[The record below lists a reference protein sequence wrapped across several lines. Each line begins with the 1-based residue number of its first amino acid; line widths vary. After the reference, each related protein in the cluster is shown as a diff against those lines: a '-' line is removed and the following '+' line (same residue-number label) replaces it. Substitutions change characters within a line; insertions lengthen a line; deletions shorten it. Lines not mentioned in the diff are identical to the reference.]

1 MFALFSGLLGTAF
14 SVLIRLELSGPGV
27 QYIADNQLYN
37 SIITAHAILMIFF
50 MVMPALI
57 GGFGNFLLPLLVGG
71 PDMAFP
77 RLNNISFWLLPP
89 ALLLF
94 LFASGIENGVGTGWT
109 VYPPL
114 SGIQSHSGPSVDL
127 AIFGLH
133 LSGISS
139 LLGAIN
145 FITTILNMRSP
156 GIRLHKLALF
166 GWAVVVTAVL
176 LLLSLPVLAG
186 ISYTK
191 IQVNSSNIFSSYF
204 LFFQFTKV
212 NFVNIKLYEFKRYIL
227 SNYGFFINWDLVFK
241 WYNYAYLIIL
251 FSVFNAIYFY
261 FLYCVSMTQYSNIM
275 WYISIFTLIFVNIFI
290 YEYLITRDL
299 YFKDN
304 NKSKDDTKLKF
315 KYFFK
320 SNMGYKTT
328 FKKILYLY
336 KYTSKYLKYKYL
348 NKYKIARTKI
358 QEYILKISYPLV
370 LIVPA
375 LNLAVC
381 WKLCYNN
388 TQSAGNL
395 SSLHEIG
402 ILRGYTPEFI
412 CRKNLGVNNCF
423 IPYVTIR
430 RYVMMN
436 YTNNG
441 IKLPKSGNYNTHF
454 AQYIT
459 GLIEGDGTIHVP
471 KTVRS
476 VKGTI
481 NYPSIQIVFHLKDL
495 PLALLIQKELG
506 HGSLSKKKGANAYIY
521 TVNNLEG
528 LILLVSLL
536 NGNMKTNKIEALHR
550 LIDWYNQYRNTTF
563 EKKGFNTDSLTSNA
577 WLSGFIEADG
587 HFSIRSTESGKYP
600 KIECKF
606 ELSQRRKDENQRDN
620 FFLNKIAI
628 CFESLVKLI
637 RNDSN
642 NPQYRVRTTNLKGNL
657 AVVDYL
663 TIYPLFGTKYSDYK
677 DWVRVVQLF
686 KEKPCNHKA
695 NMVYVKS
702 IKSGMNDKRTLFV
715 WDHLQNFYNLNK

>member
-1 MFALFSGLLGTAF
+1 MPVYHVNSTYFSQEEKVSSNQPSETHRSNLCLRKAALTLWTERWFLSSNAKDIGTLYLILALFSGLLGTAF

-89 ALLLF
+89 SLLLF
-94 LFASGIENGVGTGWT
+94 IFASGIENGVGTGWT

-114 SGIQSHSGPSVDL
+114 SGVQSHSGPSVDL
-127 AIFGLH
+127 AIFALH

-186 ISYTK
+186 IFYTE
-191 IQVNSSNIFSSYF
+191 IQGNSSNIY
-204 LFFQFTKV
+204 
-212 NFVNIKLYEFKRYIL
+212 Y
-227 SNYGFFINWDLVFK
+227 
-241 WYNYAYLIIL
+241 
-251 FSVFNAIYFY
+251 
-261 FLYCVSMTQYSNIM
+261 
-275 WYISIFTLIFVNIFI
+275 
-290 YEYLITRDL
+290 
-299 YFKDN
+299 
-304 NKSKDDTKLKF
+304 
-315 KYFFK
+315 
-320 SNMGYKTT
+320 
-328 FKKILYLY
+328 
-336 KYTSKYLKYKYL
+336 
-348 NKYKIARTKI
+348 
-358 QEYILKISYPLV
+358 SYPLI

-375 LNLAVC
+375 KNLAVC

-402 ILRGYTPEFI
+402 IFRGYTPEFI
-412 CRKNLGVNNCF
+412 CRKILGVNSCS
-423 IPYVTIR
+423 IPYITIR
-430 RYVMMN
+430 GYAMKN
-436 YTNNG
+436 YTNNDL
-441 IKLPKSGNYNTHF
+441 KLPKSGNYNTHF

-471 KTVRS
+471 RAVRS
-476 VKGTI
+476 IKGTI

-495 PLALLIQKELG
+495 PLALLIQKKLG

-536 NGNMKTNKIEALHR
+536 NGNMKTNKIEVLHR
-550 LIDWYNQYRNTTF
+550 LIDWYSQHRNITF
-563 EKKGFNTDSLTSNA
+563 EKKGFNTDSLTSSA

-587 HFSIRSTESGKYP
+587 HFSLRSTESGKYP

-606 ELSQRRKDENQRDN
+606 ELSQRRKDQNQRDN
-620 FFLNKIAI
+620 LLFLNEIAI

-637 RNDSN
+637 RNDTN

-663 TIYPLFGTKYSDYK
+663 TRYPLFGTKYSDYK

-686 KEKPCNHKA
+686 KEKPLNHKV

-715 WDHLQNFYNLNK
+715 WDHLQNFYDLNK